1 MALAPVAVASALCLA
16 YCLHGASI
24 IHYKPYV
31 SIDAVCMLCCG
42 ISWVLVLSALFLWL
56 LVVDLMLWS
65 SLVCTTAVQ
74 LCAYGLWLFF
84 YKEITSYPP
93 AAILQYSPLQLL
105 EFNYHCLSLD
115 TGVNKQLELLW
126 SGSFIQ
132 SLWSATRSVTAKK
145 QIKNIV

>member
-1 MALAPVAVASALCLA
+1 MHSA

-93 AAILQYSPLQLL
+93 AAILQYSPLQLV
-105 EFNYHCLSLD
+105 ESNYHCLSSD

-126 SGSFIQ
+126 SEGLFNLCGQQLALSQ
-132 SLWSATRSVTAKK
+132 L
-145 QIKNIV
+145 KNRLKTLFSHRPGKMGILN